1 VVYLRKTQP
10 AELQI
15 NTSGGEM
22 MGRGIAFLYGVVC
35 YGIFF
40 LTFLYLV
47 GFLGNLL
54 VPRSIDVG
62 PVASISTAFLI
73 NFALIAL
80 FGIQHTVM
88 ARPGF
93 KEKWTKIVPESV
105 ERSTYVLITSLILIL
120 LYWQWRPMTGVI
132 WDAEAIWLQ
141 NVLWAVF
148 FGGFGLVLLSTFVID
163 HFDLFGLRQVWL
175 NLRQKAYTHPGF
187 KVTFFYKF
195 VRHPLYVGWIMAF
208 WGTPRMTVGHLLL
221 AAGMTTYILIAIRYE
236 ERDLVEIL
244 GDDYAQYRKKVP
256 MLIPK
261 FGKGHDTVKGA
272 AGNPSLPH

>member
-1 VVYLRKTQP
+1 
-10 AELQI
+10 
-15 NTSGGEM
+15 

-40 LTFLYLV
+40 LSFLYLI

-88 ARPGF
+88 ARPAF
-93 KEKWTKIVPESV
+93 KDKWTKIIPKSI

-120 LYWQWRPMTGVI
+120 LYWQWRPMGGVI
-132 WDAEAIWLQ
+132 WEAEAAWAQYLA
-141 NVLWAVF
+141 WAVF
-148 FGGFGLVLLSTFVID
+148 FGGFGIVLLSTFIID

-175 NLRQKAYTHPGF
+175 NLRQKEYTSSGF

-195 VRHPLYVGWIMAF
+195 VRHPLYVGWIMSF
-208 WGTPRMTVGHLLL
+208 WGTPRMTTGHLLFAL
-221 AAGMTTYILIAIRYE
+221 GMTAYILIAIRYE

-261 FGKGHDTVKGA
+261 FGKGHDTVKGTDH
-272 AGNPSLPH
+272 PLPH

>member
-1 VVYLRKTQP
+1 
-10 AELQI
+10 
-15 NTSGGEM
+15 

-40 LTFLYLV
+40 LSFLYLI

-62 PVASISTAFLI
+62 PIASISTAFLI

-93 KEKWTKIVPESV
+93 KEKWTKIVPKSV
-105 ERSTYVLITSLILIL
+105 ERSTYVLISSLILIL

-132 WDAEAIWLQ
+132 WEAEAVWAQ
-141 NVLWAVF
+141 NILLAVF
-148 FGGFGLVLLSTFVID
+148 YGGFLLVLLSTFVID
-163 HFDLFGLRQVWL
+163 HFDLFGLRQVWF
-175 NLRQKAYTHPGF
+175 NLRQKEYTSSGF

-195 VRHPLYVGWIMAF
+195 VRHPLYVGWIMSF
-208 WGTPRMTVGHLLL
+208 WGTPRMTTGHLLFAL
-221 AAGMTTYILIAIRYE
+221 GMTAYILIAIRYE
-236 ERDLVEIL
+236 ERDLVKFL
-244 GDDYAQYRKKVP
+244 GDDYARYREKVP

-261 FGKGHDTVKGA
+261 FGKGYDTVKGK
-272 AGNPSLPH
+272 AGNPPLPH

>member
-1 VVYLRKTQP
+1 
-10 AELQI
+10 
-15 NTSGGEM
+15 

-35 YGIFF
+35 YAIFF

-62 PVASISTAFLI
+62 LAATTLTALTI

-88 ARPGF
+88 ARPAF
-93 KEKWTKIVPESV
+93 KEKWTKIVPTSV
-105 ERSTYVLITSLILIL
+105 ERSTYVLITSVILIL
-120 LYWQWRPMTGVI
+120 LYWQWRPITNLV
-132 WDAEAIWLQ
+132 WEAEAAWLQ
-141 NVLWAVF
+141 YLLWAVF

-175 NLRQKAYTHPGF
+175 NFRQKMYTHPPF

-208 WGTPRMTVGHLLL
+208 WGTPRMTVGHLLF
-221 AAGMTTYILIAIRYE
+221 AAGMTAYILIAIRYE
-236 ERDLVEIL
+236 ERDLVRFL
-244 GDDYAQYRKKVP
+244 GDDYSRYREKVP
-256 MLIPK
+256 MLIPR
-261 FGKGHDTVKGA
+261 FGKAHDTVK
-272 AGNPSLPH
+272 PTDHPLPH

>member
-1 VVYLRKTQP
+1 
-10 AELQI
+10 
-15 NTSGGEM
+15 

-40 LTFLYLV
+40 LAFLYLI

-62 PVASISTAFLI
+62 PVATTSVAFLI
-73 NFALIAL
+73 NFVLIAL

-93 KEKWTKIVPESV
+93 KEKWTKIIPKSV
-105 ERSTYVLITSLILIL
+105 ERSTYVLISSLILIL

-132 WDAEAIWLQ
+132 WEAEAVWAQ
-141 NVLWAVF
+141 NILWAVF
-148 FGGFGLVLLSTFVID
+148 FGGFLLVLLSTFVID
-163 HFDLFGLRQVWL
+163 HFDLFGLRQVWF
-175 NLRQKAYTHPGF
+175 NLRQKAYSSSGF

-195 VRHPLYVGWIMAF
+195 VRHPLYVGWIMSF
-208 WGTPRMTVGHLLL
+208 WGIPKMTVGHLLFAL
-221 AAGMTTYILIAIRYE
+221 GMTGYILIAIRYE
-236 ERDLVEIL
+236 ERDLVKSL
-244 GDDYAQYRKKVP
+244 GDDYARYREKVP

-261 FGKGHDTVKGA
+261 FAKGHDTVKGSA
-272 AGNPSLPH
+272 STPQSPD